1 MYWRPQPWYKRR
13 WVRLGGVGLIVI
25 GVLLAA
31 GLFLSRAEV
40 TPIREI
46 LENPDQFN
54 GKVVTI
60 RGTAVWI
67 VPIPLTRG
75 AIIEVQDKTGAILCR
90 FDIKPDGLQKG
101 DTICVRGRV
110 YKVLDIPLPKR
121 NWRFTG
127 IGEARLCPQ
136 DIFMPKLH

>member
-13 WVRLGGVGLIVI
+13 WIRLGGIGLIVM

-31 GLFLSRAEV
+31 GIFLSGREV
-40 TPIREI
+40 TPIQEI
-46 LENPDQFN
+46 VENPDRYN
-54 GKVVTI
+54 GKIVTI
-60 RGTAVWI
+60 RGTVVFVAPTLSFAKI
-67 VPIPLTRG
+67 RD
-75 AIIEVQDKTGAILCR
+75 ETGAIWCH
-90 FDIKPDGLQKG
+90 FDVKPDGLQKG
-101 DTICVRGRV
+101 DTICIRGRV